1 MIKYFTGQVNGIR
14 YIHKI
19 YEQITKECAGKK
31 FQILDNF
38 IIPKE
43 FEIDDMNIGTVTK
56 YEYWFMVQVFEN
68 DSIEDPDGKD
78 PNIESKPVSLETLKE
93 RAQNP

>member
-1 MIKYFTGQVNGIR
+1 MIKYFSGQVNGIR

-19 YEQITKECAGKK
+19 YEQITKECSGKK

-56 YEYWFMVQVFEN
+56 YEYWFMVQVFKDDQLNEN
-68 DSIEDPDGKD
+68 FETSNED
-78 PNIESKPVSLETLKE
+78 KPKS
-93 RAQNP
+93 

>member
-1 MIKYFTGQVNGIR
+1 MIKYFSGQVNGIR

-19 YEQITKECAGKK
+19 YEQITKECSGKK

-56 YEYWFMVQVFEN
+56 YEYWFMVQVFKDDQLNEN
-68 DSIEDPDGKD
+68 FETSNEDK
-78 PNIESKPVSLETLKE
+78 LKS
-93 RAQNP
+93 